1 MKLICQ
7 EVADHERYVD
17 FPDEVRRTR
26 TICIH
31 SSNRPKIETKS
42 LVHIT
47 VTHKGNIREGT
58 YCVDARG
65 SKIGHLIA
73 SETHLKELGVRAG
86 AEVDFSI
93 RPATASESVSWL
105 RENADPER
113 KALAFM
119 LDEAIK
125 ASSAAAQ
132 AANDAKISTQ
142 SAGEAAKKAEN
153 AAQIAKVNFDKAL
166 NAERTAEIQRKR
178 GMVYAASAFV
188 AGALF
193 DVGMIEEK
201 FGFDVPW
208 WMVII
213 LIFASATACLVARK
227 IRT

>member
-1 MKLICQ
+1 MKLTCQ

-31 SSNRPKIETKS
+31 SSNRPRIETKS
-42 LVHIT
+42 LVHVT
-47 VTHKGNIREGT
+47 VTHKGNVREGT

-86 AEVDFSI
+86 AEVEFTI

-105 RENADPER
+105 KDNAVPER

-125 ASSAAAQ
+125 ASSAAVQ

-142 SAGEAAKKAEN
+142 SAGEAAIKAES
-153 AAQIAKVNFDKAL
+153 AAQIAKVNFDNAL
-166 NAERTAEIQRKR
+166 KAEREAEVQRKR
-178 GMVYAASAFV
+178 GVIYAAAAFV
-188 AGALF
+188 AGALI

-201 FGFDVPW
+201 FSVEVPW
-208 WMVII
+208 WFVLLLI
-213 LIFASATACLVARK
+213 LVAVTACLVARR
-227 IRT
+227 IRE